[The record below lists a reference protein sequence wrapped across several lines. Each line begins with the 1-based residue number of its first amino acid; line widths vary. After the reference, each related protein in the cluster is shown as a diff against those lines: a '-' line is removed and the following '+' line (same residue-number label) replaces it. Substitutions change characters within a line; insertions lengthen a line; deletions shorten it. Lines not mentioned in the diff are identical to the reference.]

1 MSDSKR
7 YTFQTYEE
15 FKREHPS
22 LLEQN
27 EELKARLG
35 DALREVQAL
44 KAQVALLQQEHKAK
58 VDALRRDFLQALHKA
73 QETA

>member
-15 FKREHPS
+15 FKREHPT

-58 VDALRRDFLQALHKA
+58 VAVTSCRLYIKPRRPHEL
-73 QETA
+73 